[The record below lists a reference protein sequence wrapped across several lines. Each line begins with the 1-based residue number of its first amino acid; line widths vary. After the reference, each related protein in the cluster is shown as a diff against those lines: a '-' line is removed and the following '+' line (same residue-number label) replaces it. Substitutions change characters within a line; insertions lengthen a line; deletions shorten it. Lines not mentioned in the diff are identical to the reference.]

1 MRKALLMGGFLLTG
15 FAAGL
20 NVGAQTTEVPV
31 EDLEVIQML
40 ELLENL
46 DFLKEDLEL
55 IKNVGLGGE
64 EHGS

>member
-1 MRKALLMGGFLLTG
+1 MRKALLMGGVLLTG
-15 FAAGL
+15 FIAGL

-31 EDLEVIQML
+31 DDLEVIEML

>member
-15 FAAGL
+15 FAAGFT
-20 NVGAQTTEVPV
+20 VGAQTTEVPV
-31 EDLEVIQML
+31 EDLEVIEVL

-55 IKNVGLGGE
+55 IKTVGLGGE
-64 EHGS
+64 EYGS

>member
-1 MRKALLMGGFLLTG
+1 MKKALLMGWVLLAG

-20 NVGAQTTEVPV
+20 NAGAQTTETPP
-31 EDLEVIQML
+31 EDLEVIEVL

-55 IKNVGLGGE
+55 IKSVGLAGYD
-64 EHGS
+64 HGR